1 MDQTRKAITGVAAYA
16 LACVPIILIK
26 LHAQGHM
33 KRLEAQAS
41 EIISQPLHSRLVAHR
56 WVRIRPT
63 GRWFGGIHATFAMD
77 VIEMLGLQVVR
88 LKILVRDGPRERDP
102 AMMAYLPEVFFT

>member
-1 MDQTRKAITGVAAYA
+1 VDQTRKPITGVAADA
-16 LACVPIILIK
+16 FACVPITLIK
-26 LHAQGHM
+26 LHAQGHV

-41 EIISQPLHSRLVAHR
+41 EIIPQALHSRLMAHW
-56 WVRIRPT
+56 WVRVRPT
-63 GRWFGGIHATFAMD
+63 GRWLGGIHATFAMD

-88 LKILVRDGPRERDP
+88 LKILVRDGPCGRDP